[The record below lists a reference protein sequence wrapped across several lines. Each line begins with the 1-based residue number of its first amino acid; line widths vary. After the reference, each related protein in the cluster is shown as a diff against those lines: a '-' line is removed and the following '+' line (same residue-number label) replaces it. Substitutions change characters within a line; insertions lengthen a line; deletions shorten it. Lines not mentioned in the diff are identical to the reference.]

1 MNDPAFL
8 DDPVELRIRLDLALE
23 CNAVLEAENTRLKA
37 EIEELRAR
45 AGATRRAQATATAL
59 PPTAVPG
66 EHEAGGH
73 LPHADHASLPQVK
86 VALFRTLFCGR
97 EDVYARRWTSAKSGK
112 SGWSPAEEYGGRDR
126 PAAERKFFPLTD
138 EVLVRHLG
146 RTQPGERE
154 LHAGLYPMLPD
165 DTCMLLVCDFD
176 DAEWREDARAYHA
189 AATAAGIDAALEVS
203 RSGQGVH
210 VWIFFTAPVAAHI
223 ARRLGFAL
231 LRDAIAARG
240 TMKLSSYDR
249 FFPSQDLL
257 PDKANSDARLGNL
270 IALPLNGDARAN
282 GTTVFCD
289 PDTLAP
295 YSDQFAYLSRITRLT
310 PVQVEK
316 LAANLGEVTAG
327 PDNAAAPAGTAM
339 PAKPRRTQLGRAPEK
354 VTARMAAKLE
364 IPTRGLP
371 SALIAALKHAA
382 ALRNPEFYR
391 RQAQRYSTYGT
402 PRFVCCFDESDP
414 ERLLLPRGVA
424 EVAADLFA
432 AAGATLEITST
443 APTPPPL
450 KVRFTGTLTPLQQ
463 RAVEEMEPFD
473 HGVLVAPTGKG
484 KTAMAC
490 ALIARHATPTAVL
503 LPTQDLMEQWRD
515 ALTKFLDLPAEHIGA
530 LGAGRRRRAGHIDL
544 IMIPTLARRA
554 ESEDLLDGY
563 GLVVV
568 DECQKLG
575 GATTYNAVGRVN
587 VRKWLGLSATPY
599 RADQLDDLITFAC
612 GPIRHTI
619 EPAPTI
625 PQHLV
630 THSTDFVS
638 LQTGKSISYPE
649 LYNELAADPQ
659 RNKQIAADTTAAV
672 RRGRRTLVLSNRI
685 EQLTALAEA
694 LKAEGVEPHLMHGA
708 MPREERSAVRR
719 HLSAGIDA
727 PYVLL
732 AIDKIATE
740 GLDLPDLDTLVI
752 ASPVAFKGKVIQQ
765 IGRIQRAHSNKH
777 DIEVHDYLDT
787 EVPALVRMHA
797 KRRKTLISQDFHPAT
812 ADNLTD
818 TAHTAQPPAQ
828 KPRSSTSRATKQS
841 TTPATTPGPSPTELR
856 NWARANGHHVADR
869 GRISAE
875 IHKAY
880 AAHQAM

>member
-1 MNDPAFL
+1 MNDLAFL

-23 CNAVLEAENTRLKA
+23 CTAVLEAENELLKA
-37 EIEELRAR
+37 EIQELRAR
-45 AGATRRAQATATAL
+45 TGTTRTVKATAAA
-59 PPTAVPG
+59 PAPSAIPG
-66 EHEAGGH
+66 EPEAAE
-73 LPHADHASLPQVK
+73 LPYAEHSSLPQVK
-86 VALFRTLFCGR
+86 IALFRKLFSGR
-97 EDVYARRWTSAKSGK
+97 DDVYARRWTSSKTGK
-112 SGWSPAEEYGGRDR
+112 SGWSPAEEFVGRGR

-138 EVLVRHLG
+138 EVLARHLG

-165 DTCMLLVCDFD
+165 DTCILLACDFD
-176 DAEWREDARAYHA
+176 DAEWREDAQAYHVA
-189 AATAAGIDAALEVS
+189 AAAAGIDAALEIS
-203 RSGQGVH
+203 RSGKGAH
-210 VWIFFTAPVAAHI
+210 VWIFFTAPVPAHT

-231 LRDAIAARG
+231 LRQAIAARG
-240 TMKLSSYDR
+240 KMKLSSYDR

-257 PDKANSDARLGNL
+257 PDKAKSDARLGNL
-270 IALPLNGDARAN
+270 IALPLNGDARAS

-295 YSDQFAYLSRITRLT
+295 HSDQFAYLSRITRLT
-310 PVQVEK
+310 PAQVEK
-316 LAANLGEVTAG
+316 IAADLGEVAAG
-327 PDNAAAPAGTAM
+327 PDNGVAPAGAAM
-339 PAKPRRTQLGRAPEK
+339 PAKPRRTQLGRAPER
-354 VTARMAAKLE
+354 VIAHMAAKLE
-364 IPTRGLP
+364 IPTRDLP
-371 SALIAALKHAA
+371 PALIAALKHAA

-402 PRFVCCFDESDP
+402 PRFVCCFDENDP
-414 ERLLLPRGVA
+414 AKLLLPRGLA
-424 EVAADLFA
+424 EVAADLFG
-432 AAGATLEITST
+432 AAGATLEMTSA
-443 APTPPPL
+443 APTPSPL
-450 KVRFTGTLTPLQQ
+450 EVRFTGALTPFQQ
-463 RAVEEMEPFD
+463 QAVEEMEPFD
-473 HGVLVAPTGKG
+473 HGVLVAPTGTG
-484 KTAMAC
+484 KTVMAC

-503 LPTQDLMEQWRD
+503 LPTQDLMEQWHE
-515 ALTKFLDLPAEHIGA
+515 ATEFLDLPAEHIGG
-530 LGAGRRRRAGHIDL
+530 LGAGRHRRTGHIDL

-554 ESEDLLDGY
+554 VGEDLLDGY

-575 GATTYNAVGRVN
+575 GAATYEAVGRVN

-599 RADQLDDLITFAC
+599 RADQLDGLITFAC

-619 EPAPTI
+619 EPARSI

-630 THSTDFVS
+630 THATEFVS
-638 LQTGKSISYPE
+638 LQSSKSISYPE

-659 RNKQIAADTTAAV
+659 RNKQIAADTAAAV

-685 EQLTALAEA
+685 EQLTALAGA
-694 LKAEGVEPHLMHGA
+694 LEAEGVEPYLLHGA

-765 IGRIQRAHSNKH
+765 VGRIQRSHRNKH
-777 DIEVHDYLDT
+777 DIEVHDYLDA

-797 KRRKTLISQDFHPAT
+797 KRRKTLISQDFQPTAVEDLPAT
-812 ADNLTD
+812 VHA
-818 TAHTAQPPAQ
+818 AQFPAE
-828 KPRSSTSRATKQS
+828 KPRSSKKKSAASAATSR
-841 TTPATTPGPSPTELR
+841 PSANELR
-856 NWARANGHHVADR
+856 NWARSHGHHVGDR

-875 IHKAY
+875 IREAY
-880 AAHQAM
+880 TAHHAT

>member
-23 CNAVLEAENTRLKA
+23 YNAVLEAENAQLKA

-45 AGATRRAQATATAL
+45 AGSPRPVQATATAPPPSAMTAEPEADGQL
-59 PPTAVPG
+59 PR
-66 EHEAGGH
+66 
-73 LPHADHASLPQVK
+73 ADHASLPHVK
-86 VALFRTLFCGR
+86 IALFRTLFSGR
-97 EDVYARRWTSAKSGK
+97 QDVYARRWTSAKSGK
-112 SGWSPAEEYGGRDR
+112 SGWSPAELYGGRDR

-138 EVLVRHLG
+138 EVLARHLG
-146 RTQPGERE
+146 RTKPGEHE

-165 DTCMLLVCDFD
+165 DTCMLLACDFD
-176 DAEWREDARAYHA
+176 DAEWREDARAYHT

-203 RSGQGVH
+203 RSGEGAH
-210 VWIFFTAPVAAHI
+210 VWIFFTAPVAAHT

-231 LRDAIAARG
+231 LREAIAARG

-257 PDKANSDARLGNL
+257 PDKAKSDARLGNL

-289 PDTLAP
+289 PDTLTP
-295 YSDQFAYLSRITRLT
+295 HSDQFAYLSRITRLT
-310 PVQVEK
+310 PAQVEK
-316 LAANLGEVTAG
+316 LVADFGEVSAG
-327 PDNAAAPAGTAM
+327 PENAAAVSATM

-371 SALIAALKHAA
+371 PALIAALKHAA

-402 PRFVCCFDESDP
+402 PRFVCCFDQSDP
-414 ERLLLPRGVA
+414 EKLLLPRGLA
-424 EVAADLFA
+424 EAATDLFA
-432 AAGATLEITST
+432 AAGARLEITST

-450 KVRFTGTLTPLQQ
+450 KVRFTGTLTPDQQ
-463 RAVEEMEPFD
+463 QAVGQMEPFD

-530 LGAGRRRRAGHIDL
+530 LGAGKRQRAGHIDL

-554 ESEDLLDGY
+554 EAEDLLDGY

-568 DECQKLG
+568 DECQNLG
-575 GATTYNAVGRVN
+575 GAATYNAVGRVN

-630 THSTDFVS
+630 THTTDFVS

-659 RNKQIAADTTAAV
+659 RNKQIAADTIAAV

-694 LKAEGVEPHLMHGA
+694 LKAEGVEPHQLHGA

-765 IGRIQRAHSNKH
+765 VGRIQRSHSDKH
-777 DIEVHDYLDT
+777 DIEVHDYLDI

-797 KRRKTLISQDFHPAT
+797 KRRKTLVSQDFQPAT
-812 ADNLTD
+812 ADDLTA
-818 TAHTAQPPAQ
+818 TAHALPAPAE
-828 KPRSSTSRATKQS
+828 KTRSSTSRATKQATAS
-841 TTPATTPGPSPTELR
+841 TTTPGPSTSELR
-856 NWARANGHHVADR
+856 NWARANGHHVGDR

-875 IHKAY
+875 IRKAF
-880 AAHQAM
+880 AAHHAT